1 MRSWTRRAGTTSA
14 WRSGS
19 SRLTAPRSPSC
30 WLPGCSPD
38 ASSATCARGRKSS
51 PASVSASSALVRGS
65 TSTVRRPMYRWW
77 SRASGWSGARPCLPI
92 AWRKSRP
99 ARDLRSER
107 CRLRGGG
114 ALRMHRARVRR
125 SRMRVRRL
133 SGLSV
138 NRMVPNVLTLL
149 ALCAGMTA
157 MRFAMGGNFEGA
169 VFAIIAAG
177 IFDGLDGR
185 MARLLKATS
194 SFGAELDS
202 LADFVSFGVAPA
214 AVLYLWTMSELHV
227 LGWAIVLF
235 FAVCCALRLARFNSE
250 LSTERP
256 AYASK
261 FFSGAP
267 APAGAGLVMI
277 PMFLSFE
284 WGDGL
289 FRSPYL
295 NAVTITGIALLM
307 VSKVPTVSLKRIRI
321 PHHLVI
327 PTLLGFGVARAF
339 LTTEPW
345 LTLTVVG
352 VVYVSSIP
360 FTIHSYYRLKRSA
373 LARKTE
379 AVEKPDTV

>member
-1 MRSWTRRAGTTSA
+1 MR
-14 WRSGS
+14 
-19 SRLTAPRSPSC
+19 
-30 WLPGCSPD
+30 
-38 ASSATCARGRKSS
+38 
-51 PASVSASSALVRGS
+51 
-65 TSTVRRPMYRWW
+65 
-77 SRASGWSGARPCLPI
+77 
-92 AWRKSRP
+92 
-99 ARDLRSER
+99 
-107 CRLRGGG
+107 
-114 ALRMHRARVRR
+114 RARVRR

-133 SGLSV
+133 SDLSV

-157 MRFAMGGNFEGA
+157 MRFAMVGNFEGA

-227 LGWAIVLF
+227 LGWVIVLF
-235 FAVCCALRLARFNSE
+235 FAVCCALRLARFNAVM
-250 LSTERP
+250 P
-256 AYASK
+256 AEVPVYAAP

-284 WGDGL
+284 WGDWL

-295 NAVTITGIALLM
+295 NAITITGIALLM
-307 VSKVPTVSLKRIRI
+307 VSKVPTVSLKRIRV
-321 PHHLVI
+321 PHHMVV
-327 PTLLGFGVARAF
+327 PTLLAFVVATAF
-339 LTTEPW
+339 LTTAPW
-345 LTLTVVG
+345 PTLMVVG
-352 VVYVSSIP
+352 VVYLSSIP
-360 FTIHSYYRLKRSA
+360 LTIRSYHRLRRA
-373 LARKTE
+373 AEARRAE
-379 AVEKPDTV
+379 MAEKPEAIPLPGPAALPLGEANAPSTEWRY